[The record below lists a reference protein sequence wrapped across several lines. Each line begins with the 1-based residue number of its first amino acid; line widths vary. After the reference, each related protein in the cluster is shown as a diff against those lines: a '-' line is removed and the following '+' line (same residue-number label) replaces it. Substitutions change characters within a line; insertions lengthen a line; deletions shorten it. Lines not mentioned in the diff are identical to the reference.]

1 MEKKFSFELKSVEV
15 VNEPSYDEK
24 ETKAFEKVK
33 RNFDINTKIVTPYDR
48 YEYV

>member
-1 MEKKFSFELKSVEV
+1 MEKKFSFELKRDEV
-15 VNEPSYDEK
+15 IKKPSYDQK

-48 YEYV
+48 YE